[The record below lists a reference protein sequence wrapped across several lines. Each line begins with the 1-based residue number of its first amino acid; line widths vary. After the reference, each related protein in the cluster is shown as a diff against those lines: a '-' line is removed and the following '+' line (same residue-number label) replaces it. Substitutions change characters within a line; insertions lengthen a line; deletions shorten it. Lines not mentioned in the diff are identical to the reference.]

1 MIDAKH
7 LTEFATF
14 AERLADASG
23 GILRAAVKQP
33 FAIEMKGDGSPV
45 TEVDKA
51 VEDRIRILI
60 GEEYPNH
67 GIIGEERDD
76 VAPDAELKWIID
88 PIDGTLP
95 FLAGFPVF
103 GTLIALVHDDVPV
116 LGIIDLPMTNE
127 RWLGCD
133 GQQTTC
139 NGAPVQTRKCGALS
153 EALMSTSNPDFYSE
167 QDRPALQ
174 RMRKA
179 TRWRVYG
186 GSCTAY
192 ARVASGRVDVGFD
205 VDFDIHDYLALV
217 PVVNGAGGQITDW
230 NGRDLTLNS
239 ADRFVAAGD
248 RRVHRQ
254 ALELLQAE

>member
-1 MIDAKH
+1 
-7 LTEFATF
+7 
-14 AERLADASG
+14 
-23 GILRAAVKQP
+23 
-33 FAIEMKGDGSPV
+33 
-45 TEVDKA
+45 
-51 VEDRIRILI
+51 
-60 GEEYPNH
+60 
-67 GIIGEERDD
+67 
-76 VAPDAELKWIID
+76 
-88 PIDGTLP
+88 
-95 FLAGFPVF
+95 
-103 GTLIALVHDDVPV
+103 
-116 LGIIDLPMTNE
+116 
-127 RWLGCD
+127 
-133 GQQTTC
+133 
-139 NGAPVQTRKCGALS
+139 
-153 EALMSTSNPDFYSE
+153 MSTSNPDFYSE